1 MCWQPM
7 MILAIGAAK
16 VFLDAGMR
24 VPQDMSLAGFDDMLI
39 GRYFSPALTTVHVP
53 IAAMIQDAIGRLV
66 VASQGDA
73 MPTAP
78 CHHQGRLVIRE
89 SVARR

>member
-1 MCWQPM
+1 
-7 MILAIGAAK
+7 
-16 VFLDAGMR
+16 
-24 VPQDMSLAGFDDMLI
+24 MLI

-66 VASQGDA
+66 AASQGDA